1 MWLVATMDSVQ
12 YIFLSSEEGL
22 LDGTN
27 LDQELA
33 SLLLKGE
40 IMNILG
46 FLGLFFLSVN
56 QP

>member
-1 MWLVATMDSVQ
+1 MWLVATIDSVQ